1 MHAIRGAVRLLLIE
15 VPGKNKFERDRLYC
29 IKNATYQGGEWRGL
43 EKHTIAHGKGGFKM
57 TKNWFYAITIPK
69 KNNKKLNCR
78 LVRERPVFT
87 WSDLPAACNN
97 ATRHLPGM

>member
-43 EKHTIAHGKGGFKM
+43 EKHTIAHGKGGLK
-57 TKNWFYAITIPK
+57 
-69 KNNKKLNCR
+69 
-78 LVRERPVFT
+78 
-87 WSDLPAACNN
+87 
-97 ATRHLPGM
+97 